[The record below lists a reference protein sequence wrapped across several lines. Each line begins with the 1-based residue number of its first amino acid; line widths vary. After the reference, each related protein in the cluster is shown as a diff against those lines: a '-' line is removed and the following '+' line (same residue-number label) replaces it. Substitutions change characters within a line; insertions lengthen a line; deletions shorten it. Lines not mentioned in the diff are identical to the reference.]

1 MPSTRHDVIVVGA
14 GEGGLAA
21 ASLLARAGMRVL
33 LIEKNRVVGG
43 RYGSH
48 EYRGF
53 TLNNFSG
60 LFFPQNLFKLL
71 PRLGVEI
78 PWTEVRMHCYFKTDS
93 GEFHYHPMAKD
104 VAANP
109 NLTFELYDCLG
120 LDRTAT
126 EEFVRIVG
134 EIRDY
139 SPEMLQSLRRTSV
152 RDWANSV
159 TQNEKVK
166 AVIRELIYEM
176 TSLTIS
182 RWEDCSIYESFIQWM
197 PVMRGEV
204 PIVQPCNADVRGSMA
219 LPKKLLD
226 VFLANGGELLTA
238 HEVEKILIEDGRVT
252 GVSAKNL
259 ADNSRRL
266 FEADR
271 VIGDLEVWQYFESGL

>member
-78 PWTEVRMHCYFKTDS
+78 PWTEVEMHCYFKTDS

-109 NLTFELYDCLG
+109 NLTFELYDWLG

-159 TQNEKVK
+159 TQNDKVK
-166 AVIRELIYEM
+166 AVIRP
-176 TSLTIS
+176 S
-182 RWEDCSIYESFIQWM
+182 
-197 PVMRGEV
+197 G
-204 PIVQPCNADVRGSMA
+204 
-219 LPKKLLD
+219 
-226 VFLANGGELLTA
+226 A
-238 HEVEKILIEDGRVT
+238 H
-252 GVSAKNL
+252 
-259 ADNSRRL
+259 
-266 FEADR
+266 
-271 VIGDLEVWQYFESGL
+271 